1 MLSLFL
7 ILEQNYK
14 SIVIWTLRALYT
26 LLIVCN
32 GHSLVYTFIIQSLFS
47 HHIIVKVISESIFII
62 LGTWGREGLP
72 LGCLMLQSIFQKKR
86 HFSAWSSSG
95 GIRMMS
101 RIGFGF
107 LPSREMFSCSLFWS
121 FCVSCLQ
128 PGGVCD
134 KCPVCPSYAG
144 PPCQSPQ
151 LPPARVRDYPILICS
166 SWFLWQLS

>member
-14 SIVIWTLRALYT
+14 SIVIWTLWALYT

-86 HFSAWSSSG
+86 HLVLGAAQEGLEWCLELVLVFSHPGKCLAAPCFGVCVLVACSLEVYVTNVCLSWGQTWLCWSSLPVTSAPTCQGSG
-95 GIRMMS
+95 LS
-101 RIGFGF
+101 N
-107 LPSREMFSCSLFWS
+107 PDLF
-121 FCVSCLQ
+121 
-128 PGGVCD
+128 
-134 KCPVCPSYAG
+134 
-144 PPCQSPQ
+144 
-151 LPPARVRDYPILICS
+151 
-166 SWFLWQLS
+166 